1 MGGFMSTLAAR
12 FTILAVLGAL
22 GCKEQDR
29 NYCPDALHHNC
40 LNVDAAITQC
50 TSDQECSPNVCDLTG
65 TKACVQCTIAN
76 PTACTATTPICGTN
90 NACRGCT
97 AHAECSSS
105 VCLADGSCAAEANVA
120 YVAAG
125 GGGTCGK
132 ADPCGTLDVALQTGR
147 PYVKFAAGLVKD
159 NKTTTID
166 GKTVTILA
174 DAGAK
179 LDRDGDGPILVVQ
192 NSSPANTSVQ
202 IFDLEITGATGV
214 PGGDGIRLTANGGTP
229 SLTLTHVTLDGN
241 QGTGVVAAGGALT
254 VTRSTL
260 AQNTG
265 GGISEMNGTFVIVGN
280 AFFGNGGISSSV
292 GGVAITTASSSANRL
307 EFNSFASNTTQ
318 ATIGPAIHCVIGSFV
333 ARNNIMSDNGTLA
346 LPDQFGGNCTHAH
359 SIARPGMPLP
369 GATNSASDPMFM
381 DASKGDL
388 HITSTSPARRA
399 ADPTSDLTGIAAHD
413 IDGTP
418 RMSPADIGA
427 YQFKPQSSA
436 ATSTTDSD
444 GAHE

>member
-1 MGGFMSTLAAR
+1 MSTLAAR
-12 FTILAVLGAL
+12 FAILAVLGAF
-22 GCKEQDR
+22 GCKEQDS

-65 TKACVQCTIAN
+65 SKACVQCTIAN
-76 PTACTATTPICGTN
+76 PTACTATTPICGTS
-90 NACRGCT
+90 NACRGCA
-97 AHAECSSS
+97 AHAECGSS
-105 VCLADGSCAAEANVA
+105 VCLADGSCAVEANVA
-120 YVAAG
+120 YVASG
-125 GGGTCGK
+125 GSGTCGK

-179 LDRDGDGPILVVQ
+179 LDRDGDGATLVVQ
-192 NSSPANTSVQ
+192 SSTPATTSVQ

-214 PGGDGIRLTANGGTP
+214 PGGDAIRLIANGGAP
-229 SLTLTHVTLDGN
+229 SLSLTHVTIDGN
-241 QGTGVVAAGGALT
+241 QGNAVVATGGVLA
-254 VTRSTL
+254 VSRSAI
-260 AQNTG
+260 AQNNG
-265 GGISEMNGTFVIVGN
+265 GGISVTNGIFVIVGN
-280 AFFGNGGISSSV
+280 VFFGNGGISSSV
-292 GGVAITTASSSANRL
+292 GGVAITSAPNGMNTL
-307 EFNSFASNTTQ
+307 EFNSFALNMTQ
-318 ATIGPAIHCVIGSFV
+318 VGIGPAIQCIV
-333 ARNNIMSDNGTLA
+333 ATFNAKNNIMSDNRTPMA
-346 LPDQFGGNCTHAH
+346 QADQFTGTCTHTF
-359 SIARPGMPLP
+359 SIMQPGTVPTGNSGADPLF
-369 GATNSASDPMFM
+369 ADP
-381 DASKGDL
+381 SKGDL
-388 HITSTSPARRA
+388 HIMSTSPARRA

-427 YQFKPQSSA
+427 YQLKPQSSA
-436 ATSTTDSD
+436 ATSTIDSD

>member
-12 FTILAVLGAL
+12 FTILAVLGAF

-29 NYCPDALHHNC
+29 NYCADALHHNC

-90 NACRGCT
+90 NACRSCA
-97 AHAECSSS
+97 AHAECGSSA
-105 VCLADGSCAAEANVA
+105 CLADGSCATEANVA

-125 GGGTCGK
+125 GSGTCGK
-132 ADPCGTLDVALQTGR
+132 ADPCGTLDIALQTGR

-214 PGGDGIRLTANGGTP
+214 PGGDGIRLTANGRREP
-229 SLTLTHVTLDGN
+229 GN
-241 QGTGVVAAGGALT
+241 RSCRCGGSSHGHPIDLRAEQRGGHLRDERDLRDRWQR
-254 VTRSTL
+254 VLRQRSHQL
-260 AQNTG
+260 LRRRRRDHH
-265 GGISEMNGTFVIVGN
+265 GIERG
-280 AFFGNGGISSSV
+280 
-292 GGVAITTASSSANRL
+292 
-307 EFNSFASNTTQ
+307 E
-318 ATIGPAIHCVIGSFV
+318 PA
-333 ARNNIMSDNGTLA
+333 
-346 LPDQFGGNCTHAH
+346 
-359 SIARPGMPLP
+359 
-369 GATNSASDPMFM
+369 
-381 DASKGDL
+381 
-388 HITSTSPARRA
+388 
-399 ADPTSDLTGIAAHD
+399 
-413 IDGTP
+413 
-418 RMSPADIGA
+418 
-427 YQFKPQSSA
+427 
-436 ATSTTDSD
+436 
-444 GAHE
+444 